1 MLTNFKIWTKWKWDH
16 AGSAYFQINIKN
28 GELFLMIVFYNPNII
43 SIHANWHKQ
52 RWGNVCNVPKQDPPE
67 WTQPDHSA
75 FLRVLHNDGRSQIRN
90 KRSCREKVQ
99 AAFRLTMRAKLL
111 QTPINWTLLL
121 IFECNISNKIPQRL
135 KVVLH

>member
-52 RWGNVCNVPKQDPPE
+52 R
-67 WTQPDHSA
+67 
-75 FLRVLHNDGRSQIRN
+75 
-90 KRSCREKVQ
+90 
-99 AAFRLTMRAKLL
+99 
-111 QTPINWTLLL
+111 
-121 IFECNISNKIPQRL
+121 
-135 KVVLH
+135 